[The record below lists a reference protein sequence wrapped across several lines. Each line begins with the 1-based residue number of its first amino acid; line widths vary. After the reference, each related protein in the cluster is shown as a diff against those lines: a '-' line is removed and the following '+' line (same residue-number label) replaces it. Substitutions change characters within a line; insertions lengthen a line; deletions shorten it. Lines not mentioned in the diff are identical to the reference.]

1 MNSVKEVIENPR
13 VSAYTGSLATKECV
27 KRQIEKRFGKEQAK
41 RYDPYTNTFTF
52 PKWVSM
58 GYRIKPWEK
67 SLRSTTFVEVTDPYG
82 KKKKYK
88 KTVHLFF
95 DLQVHKGCY

>member
-27 KRQIEKRFGKEQAK
+27 KRQIEKRFGKEQAR

-67 SLRSTTFVEVTDPYG
+67 SLRSITFVEVTGADG
-82 KKKKYK
+82 KVKKYK

-95 DLQVHKGCY
+95 DLQVKRVRF